1 MFLRFFTMLEIA
13 KILTTMKLL
22 AIVETTIKLGKKMIN
37 KPFTFIAA
45 AVSILVAQCVSA
57 DQEKLKVSGFGTLA
71 SATADTRIY
80 QFRNDRSQ
88 AEYAKKDGFAFKP
101 LSLIELYAD

>member
-1 MFLRFFTMLEIA
+1 
-13 KILTTMKLL
+13 MKLL

-101 LSLIELYAD
+101 LSLIGVQLDYSVSDDLDFVGQFVYR